1 MVADLAQVR
10 TMDIP
15 LIMVHQVLV
24 DVVVDQADI
33 VMVVIEAVVLV
44 IKDLMVEELDH
55 NIIQVV
61 EVVLAPLEQ
70 AQQID
75 PTEVLVD

>member
-1 MVADLAQVR
+1 
-10 TMDIP
+10 
-15 LIMVHQVLV
+15 
-24 DVVVDQADI
+24 VVVDQVDI

-44 IKDLMVEELDH
+44 IKDLMVEGLVH

-61 EVVLAPLEQ
+61 EVELVPLEQ

-75 PTEVLVD
+75 PTEGLVY

>member
-1 MVADLAQVR
+1 
-10 TMDIP
+10 
-15 LIMVHQVLV
+15 VLV
-24 DVVVDQADI
+24 DVVVDQVDI

-44 IKDLMVEELDH
+44 IKDLMVEGLVH

-61 EVVLAPLEQ
+61 EVVLVPLEQ

-75 PTEVLVD
+75 PTEGLVY